1 MTIFGP
7 TCYDYR
13 DPNERVVAQFNYLS
27 RVRHDAIK
35 PIPVKGP
42 NMVSKEKPE
51 MKPEPGIPWSSA
63 AADELVKTPPLSDLV
78 NHPSHYN
85 VGKIEVIEAIEDWK
99 LNYHRGQ
106 VIKYV
111 ARAGHKS
118 AEHEVQDLEKALWY
132 LTREIECHNALKE
145 GRAPLRP
152 NDMPIVRAK
161 K

>member
-132 LTREIECHNALKE
+132 LTREIECLNALKE
-145 GRAPLRP
+145 GRAAVRP
-152 NDMPIVRAK
+152 NDMPIVRATK
-161 K
+161 